1 MEEFLVGFRRLMKV
15 VGAVGLFGVVGAFV
29 AGPFAVKVLYD
40 ATLSRRTLAML
51 ALGSVFY
58 MLGLAIAQAVIALHG
73 HALVALGWT
82 AGMVSFVIAT
92 WAGGGEVFRRVELGL
107 LFGSGAA
114 MVVFWLAL
122 RHRLGA
128 GVVPDE
134 GSLLEALTDMPL
146 EG

>member
-1 MEEFLVGFRRLMKV
+1 VGVL
-15 VGAVGLFGVVGAFV
+15 GVMGAFV
-29 AGPFAVKVLYD
+29 AGPFAVQTLYD

-82 AGMVSFVIAT
+82 AGMATFVVAT
-92 WAGGGEVFRRVELGL
+92 WVVRGEVFRRVEIGL
-107 LFGSGAA
+107 LIGSAAA
-114 MVVFWLAL
+114 MGVFALAL
-122 RHRLGA
+122 RHRLRV
-128 GVVPDE
+128 GVAPDE
-134 GSLLEALTDMPL
+134 GSVLEALTDMPF